1 MSLLSTGRAN
11 CPQWASEQKG
21 MQSASPA
28 PNTIYSLP
36 REWSTGQQQP
46 GLTCSE
52 PPIICRQTKTLLT
65 CFLMHT
71 QEELWT
77 IIKILIIRPAL
88 RRQEQADL
96 PQLLY
101 SQVISQLNNNKYKS
115 SCYCKINNS
124 QNYLIENNVTP
135 FVSLEDRHMC
145 LCHPKVEVRGQTACS
160 LLSPFSTWLPGI
172 KLRSAGL
179 AANTCWAL
187 SQLKKT
193 LFSIASTWTKCQN
206 PHSIITWKLYY
217 SCNLLPVY
225 NCFK

>member
-135 FVSLEDRHMC
+135 FVPWRTGTCVCAIQRWRSEDRQ
-145 LCHPKVEVRGQTACS
+145 LAVSS
-160 LLSPFSTWLPGI
+160 LLSPRGFQVLNSGQQAWQQTPAEPSASSRKRYFLLLVPGQN
-172 KLRSAGL
+172 A
-179 AANTCWAL
+179 
-187 SQLKKT
+187 KT
-193 LFSIASTWTKCQN
+193 HTA
-206 PHSIITWKLYY
+206 
-217 SCNLLPVY
+217 
-225 NCFK
+225 